1 MEQIVRIIS
10 SEHLT
15 HDVLR
20 LVVEKPGGLTFI
32 PGQAVDISINNPEWK
47 DVLRPFT
54 FTSLPEDN
62 HLEFTIKTYP
72 FRNGVTNQLLSLGK
86 GDELIIHKPFGDIHY
101 KGEGIFIAGG
111 AGVTPF
117 IAIFKNLEKNN
128 KIGNSKLIF
137 ANKAKEDIILEEKFS
152 KLLGKNF
159 INILSDEERAGYAHG
174 YITAEFL
181 KKHIDNNLS
190 YYYLCGPDP
199 MMDAVEKQL
208 ASLGV
213 AESSIVKE
221 GF

>member
-1 MEQIVRIIS
+1 MTQIVKIIS

-20 LVVEKPGGLTFI
+20 LVLEKPAGITYV

-47 DVLRPFT
+47 DELRPFT
-54 FTSLPEDN
+54 FTSLPEDD

-72 FRNGVTNQLLSLGK
+72 ARHGVTNQLLSLGK
-86 GDELIIHKPFGDIHY
+86 GDELILHKPFGDIHY

-117 IAIFKNLEKNN
+117 IAIFKNLEKRHE
-128 KIGNSKLIF
+128 IGNSKLIF

-152 KLLGKNF
+152 KLLGGNF
-159 INILSDEERAGYAHG
+159 INILSAEERQGYAHG
-174 YITAEFL
+174 LITADFL
-181 KKHIDNNLS
+181 KKYMDDNLK

-199 MMDAVEKQL
+199 MMDVVEKQL